1 MMSLEESREQRVHRR
16 ARSSEEGDRR
26 GGGSGAIG
34 RKEETVR
41 KIKGVKYNKLR
52 KNGEK

>member
-1 MMSLEESREQRVHRR
+1 MHKRT
-16 ARSSEEGDRR
+16 RSSEEGDRR

-41 KIKGVKYNKLR
+41 KIKAVKYNKLR